1 MSEEAVLAGHEYNLR
16 KRRLARPK
24 GKSDGVR
31 WFPGTSERCDCC
43 KDIREPSRAF
53 PLSLYRHC
61 CTAVHVAQLFGV
73 DENDVRSAAK
83 RLEGLYVQAATDN
96 PLELV
101 ARDNARKAR
110 AAAARVLA
118 SWKRDASPPQVNE

>member
-1 MSEEAVLAGHEYNLR
+1 MSEETILAGHEYNLR
-16 KRRLARPK
+16 KQRLAKPR

-31 WFPGTSERCDCC
+31 WFPGSTERCDCC
-43 KDIREPSRAF
+43 KHIREPSRAF

-83 RLEGLYVQAATDN
+83 RLEGLYINAATDD
-96 PLELV
+96 PLALV
-101 ARDNARKAR
+101 ARDNARRAR
-110 AAAARVLA
+110 EAAARALA
-118 SWKRDASPPQVNE
+118 SLG

>member
-1 MSEEAVLAGHEYNLR
+1 VSDKAVLAGHEYNLR

-31 WFPGTSERCDCC
+31 WFPGLSERCDCC

-61 CTAVHVAQLFGV
+61 CTAVHIAQLFGV
-73 DENDVRSAAK
+73 DEDDVRSAAK
-83 RLEGLYVQAATDN
+83 HLDGLYIQAATDN

-101 ARDNARKAR
+101 ARDHARKVR
-110 AAAARVLA
+110 ETAARVLA
-118 SWKRDASPPQVNE
+118 SWKRDAAPPTPNK